1 MKKTVLKLALLAVAL
16 LTVTGCKEKATSKES
31 KVDKNAEV
39 TIYLTRHGKTML
51 NTTDRSQGW
60 IDAPL
65 TPAGVEIAEYLGQG
79 LKAEKVKFD
88 AVYSSDSGRAV
99 ETANIALKNS
109 GQEDLLKNLKTD
121 KRLREFNFGTYEG
134 MPNEEM
140 WTAIAEK
147 QGQSLEAFQSGM
159 AKNGFVNTIKGFADT
174 LHELD
179 AAKLEALGKKNGV
192 PAADVSWQAEDYQTV
207 IDRAKSALDDIAKS
221 AQKNGQKNV
230 LVTSHGMTIA
240 ALVSSLDEKAPVPAT
255 GLKNASVS
263 KVTYKDGKY
272 KVETVNDLTY
282 VEKGQGK

>member
-1 MKKTVLKLALLAVAL
+1 MKKLCLKLAMMAVAL
-16 LTVTGCKEKATSKES
+16 TIITGCKENVSSKTS

-65 TPAGVEIAEYLGQG
+65 TPAGVEIAEYLGKG
-79 LKAEKVKFD
+79 LKAEKVTFD

-121 KRLREFNFGTYEG
+121 KRLREVNFGTYEG

-147 QGQSLEAFQSGM
+147 QGKTLDAFQAGM
-159 AKNGFVNTIKGFADT
+159 AKDGFVNTIKGFADT

-179 AAKLEALGKKNGV
+179 KAKLEELAQKNKV
-192 PAADVSWQAEDYQTV
+192 PAADISWQAEDYQTV
-207 IDRAKSALDDIAKS
+207 IARSKSALDDI
-221 AQKNGQKNV
+221 V
-230 LVTSHGMTIA
+230 
-240 ALVSSLDEKAPVPAT
+240 
-255 GLKNASVS
+255 
-263 KVTYKDGKY
+263 KDA
-272 KVETVNDLTY
+272 
-282 VEKGQGK
+282 

>member
-1 MKKTVLKLALLAVAL
+1 MMAVAL
-16 LTVTGCKEKATSKES
+16 TIITGCKENVSSKTS

-65 TPAGVEIAEYLGQG
+65 TPAGVEIPEYLGKG
-79 LKAEKVKFD
+79 LKAEKVTFD

-121 KRLREFNFGTYEG
+121 KRLREVNFGTYEG

-147 QGQSLEAFQSGM
+147 QGKTLDAFQAGM
-159 AKNGFVNTIKGFADT
+159 AKDGFVNTIKGFADT

-179 AAKLEALGKKNGV
+179 KAKLEELAQKNKV

-207 IDRAKSALDDIAKS
+207 IARSKSALDDIVKD
-221 AQKNGQKNV
+221 AQKNGQKNI

-263 KVTYKDGKY
+263 KITYKDGQY
-272 KVETVNDLTY
+272 KVATVNDLTY
-282 VEKGQGK
+282 VEKDK

>member
-1 MKKTVLKLALLAVAL
+1 MKKLCLKLAMMAVAL
-16 LTVTGCKEKATSKES
+16 TIITGCKENVSSKTS

-65 TPAGVEIAEYLGQG
+65 TPAGVEIAEYLGKG
-79 LKAEKVKFD
+79 LKAEKVTFD

-121 KRLREFNFGTYEG
+121 KRLREVNFGTYEG

-147 QGQSLEAFQSGM
+147 QGKTLDAFQAGM
-159 AKNGFVNTIKGFADT
+159 AKDGFVNTIKGFADT

-179 AAKLEALGKKNGV
+179 KSKLEELAQKNKV

-207 IDRAKSALDDIAKS
+207 IARSKSALDDIVKD
-221 AQKNGQKNV
+221 AQKNGQKNI
-230 LVTSHGMTIA
+230 LVTSHGMIIA

-255 GLKNASVS
+255 VLKNASVS
-263 KVTYKDGKY
+263 KITYKDGQY
-272 KVETVNDLTY
+272 KVATVNDLTY
-282 VEKGQGK
+282 VEKGK

>member
-1 MKKTVLKLALLAVAL
+1 MKKLCLKLAMMAVAL
-16 LTVTGCKEKATSKES
+16 TIITGCKENVSSKTS

-65 TPAGVEIAEYLGQG
+65 TPAGVEIPEYLGKG
-79 LKAEKVKFD
+79 LKAEKVTFD

-121 KRLREFNFGTYEG
+121 KRLREVNFGTYEG

-140 WTAIAEK
+140 WTAIADK
-147 QGQSLEAFQSGM
+147 QGKTLDAFQAGM
-159 AKNGFVNTIKGFADT
+159 AKDGFVNTIKGFADT

-179 AAKLEALGKKNGV
+179 KAKLEELAQKNKV

-207 IDRAKSALDDIAKS
+207 IARSKSALDDIVKD
-221 AQKNGQKNV
+221 AQKNGQKNI

-263 KVTYKDGKY
+263 KITYKDGQY
-272 KVETVNDLTY
+272 KVATVNDLTY
-282 VEKGQGK
+282 VEKDK

>member
-1 MKKTVLKLALLAVAL
+1 MMAVAL
-16 LTVTGCKEKATSKES
+16 TIITGCKENVSSKTS

-65 TPAGVEIAEYLGQG
+65 TPAGVEIPEYLGKG
-79 LKAEKVKFD
+79 LKAEKVTFD

-121 KRLREFNFGTYEG
+121 KRLREVNFGTYEG

-140 WTAIAEK
+140 WTAIADK
-147 QGQSLEAFQSGM
+147 QGKTLDAFQAGM
-159 AKNGFVNTIKGFADT
+159 AKDGFVNTIKGFADT

-179 AAKLEALGKKNGV
+179 KAKLEELAQKNKV

-207 IDRAKSALDDIAKS
+207 IARSKSALDDIVKD
-221 AQKNGQKNV
+221 AQKNGQKNI

-263 KVTYKDGKY
+263 KITYKDGQY
-272 KVETVNDLTY
+272 KVATVNDLTY
-282 VEKGQGK
+282 VEKDK

>member
-1 MKKTVLKLALLAVAL
+1 MKKLCLKLAMMAVAL
-16 LTVTGCKEKATSKES
+16 TIITGCKENVSSKTS

-65 TPAGVEIAEYLGQG
+65 TPAGVEIPEYLGKG
-79 LKAEKVKFD
+79 LKAEKVTFD

-121 KRLREFNFGTYEG
+121 KRLREVNFGTYEG

-140 WTAIAEK
+140 WTAIADK
-147 QGQSLEAFQSGM
+147 QGKTLDAFQAGM
-159 AKNGFVNTIKGFADT
+159 AKDGFVNTIKGFADT

-179 AAKLEALGKKNGV
+179 KAKLEELAQKNKV

-207 IDRAKSALDDIAKS
+207 IARSKSALDDIVKD
-221 AQKNGQKNV
+221 AQKNGQKNI
-230 LVTSHGMTIA
+230 LVTSHVMTIA

-263 KVTYKDGKY
+263 KITYKDGQY
-272 KVETVNDLTY
+272 KVATVNDLTY
-282 VEKGQGK
+282 VEKDK

>member
-1 MKKTVLKLALLAVAL
+1 MKRTFLRLTVLATTL
-16 LTVTGCKEKATSKES
+16 LTVAGCKENTTSKATES
-31 KVDKNAEV
+31 DKNAEV
-39 TIYLTRHGKTML
+39 TLYLTRHGKTML

-65 TPAGVEIAEYLGQG
+65 TPAGVEIAENLGQG

-99 ETANIALKNS
+99 ETANLALKNS
-109 GQEDLLKNLKTD
+109 GQEELLKTLKTD

-147 QGQSLEAFQSGM
+147 QGMTLEAFQAGM

-179 AAKLEALGKKNGV
+179 IAKLEELGKQNKV
-192 PAADVSWQAEDYQTV
+192 PAKEVSWQAEDYQTV
-207 IDRAKSALDDIAKS
+207 IDRSKAAIDEIVKD
-221 AQKNGQKNV
+221 AQKNGKKNV

-240 ALVSSLDEKAPVPAT
+240 ALVSAIDEKAPVPAT

-263 KVTYKDGKY
+263 KITYKDGQY
-272 KVETVNDLTY
+272 KVKTVNDLTY
-282 VEKGQGK
+282 VEKGK

>member
-1 MKKTVLKLALLAVAL
+1 MKNKFLKSVVAL
-16 LTVTGCKEKATSKES
+16 GALFTFAGCEKYDNSAPEI
-31 KVDKNAEV
+31 DKNAEV

-65 TPAGVEIAEYLGQG
+65 TPAGVEIAESLGKG
-79 LKAEKVKFD
+79 LKVEKVTFD

-109 GQEDLLKNLKTD
+109 GQEDLLKTLKTD

-147 QGQSLEAFQSGM
+147 QGMTLEAFQAGM
-159 AKNGFVNTIKGFADT
+159 AENGFVKTIKGFADT

-179 AAKLEALGKKNGV
+179 KVKLEELAQKNKV

-207 IDRAKSALDDIAKS
+207 IARSKSALDDIVKD
-221 AQKNGQKNV
+221 AQKNGQKNI

-263 KVTYKDGKY
+263 KITYKSGQY

-282 VEKGQGK
+282 VEKGQ

>member
-1 MKKTVLKLALLAVAL
+1 MKKLCLKLAMMAVAL
-16 LTVTGCKEKATSKES
+16 TIITGCKENVSSKTS

-65 TPAGVEIAEYLGQG
+65 TPAGVEIAEYLGKG
-79 LKAEKVKFD
+79 LKAEKVTFD

-121 KRLREFNFGTYEG
+121 KRLREVNFGTYEG

-147 QGQSLEAFQSGM
+147 QGKTLDDFQAGM
-159 AKNGFVNTIKGFADT
+159 AKDGFVNTIKGFADT

-179 AAKLEALGKKNGV
+179 KAKLEELAQKNKV

-207 IDRAKSALDDIAKS
+207 IARSKSALDDIVKD
-221 AQKNGQKNV
+221 AQKNGQKNI

-263 KVTYKDGKY
+263 KITYKDGQY
-272 KVETVNDLTY
+272 KVATVNDLTY
-282 VEKGQGK
+282 VEKGK

>member
-1 MKKTVLKLALLAVAL
+1 MKKLCLKLAMMAVAL
-16 LTVTGCKEKATSKES
+16 TIITGCKENVSSKTS

-65 TPAGVEIAEYLGQG
+65 TPAGVEIAEYLGKG
-79 LKAEKVKFD
+79 LKAEKVTFD

-109 GQEDLLKNLKTD
+109 GQEDLPKNLKTD
-121 KRLREFNFGTYEG
+121 KRLREVNFGTYEG
-134 MPNEEM
+134 MLNEEM

-147 QGQSLEAFQSGM
+147 QGKTLDAFQAGM
-159 AKNGFVNTIKGFADT
+159 AKDGFVNTIKGFADT

-179 AAKLEALGKKNGV
+179 KAKLEELAQKNKV

-207 IDRAKSALDDIAKS
+207 IARSKSALDDIVKD
-221 AQKNGQKNV
+221 AQKNGQKNI

-263 KVTYKDGKY
+263 KITYKDGQY
-272 KVETVNDLTY
+272 KVATVNDLTY
-282 VEKGQGK
+282 VEKGE

>member
-1 MKKTVLKLALLAVAL
+1 MKKLCLKLAMMAVAL
-16 LTVTGCKEKATSKES
+16 TIITGCKENVSSKTS

-65 TPAGVEIAEYLGQG
+65 TPAGVEIAEYLGKG
-79 LKAEKVKFD
+79 LKAEKVTFD

-121 KRLREFNFGTYEG
+121 KRLREVNFGTYEG
-134 MPNEEM
+134 MLNEEM

-147 QGQSLEAFQSGM
+147 QGKTLDAFQAGM
-159 AKNGFVNTIKGFADT
+159 AKDGFVNTIKGFADT

-179 AAKLEALGKKNGV
+179 KAKLEELAQKNKV

-207 IDRAKSALDDIAKS
+207 IARSKLALDDIVKD
-221 AQKNGQKNV
+221 AQKNGQKNI

-263 KVTYKDGKY
+263 KITYKDGQY
-272 KVETVNDLTY
+272 KVATVNDLTY
-282 VEKGQGK
+282 VEKDK

>member
-1 MKKTVLKLALLAVAL
+1 MTII
-16 LTVTGCKEKATSKES
+16 TGCKENVSSKTS

-65 TPAGVEIAEYLGQG
+65 TPAGVEIAEYLGKG
-79 LKAEKVKFD
+79 LKAEKVTFD

-121 KRLREFNFGTYEG
+121 KRLREVNFGTYEG

-147 QGQSLEAFQSGM
+147 QGKTLDDFQAGM
-159 AKNGFVNTIKGFADT
+159 AKDGFVNTIKGFADT

-179 AAKLEALGKKNGV
+179 KAKLEELAQKNKV

-207 IDRAKSALDDIAKS
+207 IARSKSALDDIVKD
-221 AQKNGQKNV
+221 AQKNGQKNI

-263 KVTYKDGKY
+263 KITYKDGQY
-272 KVETVNDLTY
+272 KVATVNDLTY
-282 VEKGQGK
+282 VEKGK

>member
-1 MKKTVLKLALLAVAL
+1 MKKLCLKLAMMAVAL
-16 LTVTGCKEKATSKES
+16 TIITGCKENVSSKTS

-65 TPAGVEIAEYLGQG
+65 TPAGVEIAEYLGKG
-79 LKAEKVKFD
+79 LKAEKVTFD

-121 KRLREFNFGTYEG
+121 KRLREVNFGTYEG

-140 WTAIAEK
+140 WTAIADK
-147 QGQSLEAFQSGM
+147 QGKTLDAFQAGM
-159 AKNGFVNTIKGFADT
+159 AKDGFVNTIKGFADT

-179 AAKLEALGKKNGV
+179 KAKLEELAQKNKV

-207 IDRAKSALDDIAKS
+207 IARSKSALDDIVKD
-221 AQKNGQKNV
+221 AQKNGQKNI
-230 LVTSHGMTIA
+230 LVTSHVMTIA

-263 KVTYKDGKY
+263 KITYKDGQY
-272 KVETVNDLTY
+272 KVATVNDLTY
-282 VEKGQGK
+282 VEKDK

>member
-1 MKKTVLKLALLAVAL
+1 MMAVAL
-16 LTVTGCKEKATSKES
+16 TIITGCKENVSSKTS

-65 TPAGVEIAEYLGQG
+65 TPAGVEIAEYLGKG
-79 LKAEKVKFD
+79 LKAEKVTFD

-121 KRLREFNFGTYEG
+121 KRLREVNFGTYEG

-147 QGQSLEAFQSGM
+147 QGKTLDAFQAGM
-159 AKNGFVNTIKGFADT
+159 AKDGFVNTIKGFADT

-179 AAKLEALGKKNGV
+179 KSKLEELAQKNKV

-207 IDRAKSALDDIAKS
+207 IARSKSALDDIVKD
-221 AQKNGQKNV
+221 AQKNGQKNI
-230 LVTSHGMTIA
+230 LVTSHGMIIA

-263 KVTYKDGKY
+263 KITYKDGQY
-272 KVETVNDLTY
+272 KVATVNDLTY
-282 VEKGQGK
+282 VEKGK

>member
-1 MKKTVLKLALLAVAL
+1 MMAVAL
-16 LTVTGCKEKATSKES
+16 TIITGCKENVSSKTS

-65 TPAGVEIAEYLGQG
+65 TPAGVEIAEYLGKG
-79 LKAEKVKFD
+79 LKAEKVTFD

-121 KRLREFNFGTYEG
+121 KRLREVNFGTYEG

-147 QGQSLEAFQSGM
+147 QGKTLDAFQAGM
-159 AKNGFVNTIKGFADT
+159 AKDGFVNTIKGFADT

-179 AAKLEALGKKNGV
+179 KAKLEELAQKNKV

-207 IDRAKSALDDIAKS
+207 IARSKLALDDIVKD
-221 AQKNGQKNV
+221 AQKNGQKNI

-263 KVTYKDGKY
+263 KITYKDGQY
-272 KVETVNDLTY
+272 KVATVNDLTY
-282 VEKGQGK
+282 VEKDK

>member
-1 MKKTVLKLALLAVAL
+1 MKKLCLKLAMMAVAL
-16 LTVTGCKEKATSKES
+16 TIITGCKENVSSKTS

-65 TPAGVEIAEYLGQG
+65 TPAGVEIAEYLGKG
-79 LKAEKVKFD
+79 LKAEKVTFD

-99 ETANIALKNS
+99 VTANIALKNS

-121 KRLREFNFGTYEG
+121 KRLREVNFGTYEG
-134 MPNEEM
+134 MLNEEM

-147 QGQSLEAFQSGM
+147 QGKTLDAFQAGM
-159 AKNGFVNTIKGFADT
+159 AKDGFVNTIKGFADT

-179 AAKLEALGKKNGV
+179 KAKLEELAQKNKV

-207 IDRAKSALDDIAKS
+207 IARSKSALDDIVKD
-221 AQKNGQKNV
+221 AQKNGQKNI

-263 KVTYKDGKY
+263 KITYKDGQY
-272 KVETVNDLTY
+272 KVATVNDLTY
-282 VEKGQGK
+282 VEKDK

>member
-1 MKKTVLKLALLAVAL
+1 MMAVAL
-16 LTVTGCKEKATSKES
+16 TIITGCKENVSSKTS

-65 TPAGVEIAEYLGQG
+65 TPAGVEIAEYLGKG
-79 LKAEKVKFD
+79 LKAEKVTFD

-121 KRLREFNFGTYEG
+121 KRLREVNFGTYEG

-140 WTAIAEK
+140 WTAIADK
-147 QGQSLEAFQSGM
+147 QGKTLDAFQAGM
-159 AKNGFVNTIKGFADT
+159 AKDGFVNTIKGFADT

-179 AAKLEALGKKNGV
+179 KAKLEELAQKNKV

-207 IDRAKSALDDIAKS
+207 IARSKSALDDIVKD
-221 AQKNGQKNV
+221 AQKNGQKNI

-263 KVTYKDGKY
+263 KITYKDGQY
-272 KVETVNDLTY
+272 KVATVNDLTY
-282 VEKGQGK
+282 VEKDK